1 MSTVLDRP
9 PATASLTEPPRGSRL
24 PLLALLLVVLGVLGS
39 VVVVAPRSVSFGS
52 TSPRVN
58 GAAVVTVPEYGVQ
71 GATIVG
77 YEHRTSVRID
87 LPVRNRGR
95 LPVTVTSVSLGG
107 GPAPLLA
114 VRDVGGLPITLWP
127 GRSGT
132 VTVTADLINCRYFH
146 EREQQTYSGATFAG
160 SVLGRDFE
168 SRVRFDRPV
177 LVRSP
182 MIVGCPD
189 RKLNRQADDRTGLL

>member
-1 MSTVLDRP
+1 
-9 PATASLTEPPRGSRL
+9 
-24 PLLALLLVVLGVLGS
+24 LLALLLVTLGVIGS
-39 VVVVAPRSVSFGS
+39 VVVAAPRSVSFAPVV
-52 TSPRVN
+52 PRIV
-58 GAAVVTVPEYGVQ
+58 GAPVVSVPEYGVR

-77 YEHRTSVRID
+77 YEHRASAEIA
-87 LPVRNRGR
+87 LPVRNEGR
-95 LPVTVTSVSLGG
+95 LPVTLTSVTLGG

-114 VRDVGGLPITLWP
+114 VRAVAGLPVTLWP

-146 EREQQTYSGATFAG
+146 EREQQTYDGATFGG
-160 SVLGRDFE
+160 SVLGRDIE
-168 SRVRFDRPV
+168 TRVLFDRPV